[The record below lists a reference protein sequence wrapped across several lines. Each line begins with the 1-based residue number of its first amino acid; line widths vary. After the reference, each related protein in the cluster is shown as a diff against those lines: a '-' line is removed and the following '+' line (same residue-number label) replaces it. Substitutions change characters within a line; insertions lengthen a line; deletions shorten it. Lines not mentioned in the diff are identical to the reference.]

1 MFGSRYGRLTAIVI
15 NLFGTIL
22 TIYLLMQFDTV
33 LYALMIILFSLSVS
47 ATQCRRRLA
56 ITVPVLVINLCVV
69 FIGLPASLY
78 LFYDAMRSVNPD
90 MSQWAEP
97 ITFRETPTM
106 HRFNEPIT
114 FMLYS
119 IICFMNAFIIRNLH
133 FHQAENQA

>member
-1 MFGSRYGRLTAIVI
+1 MSAMATYKDKRMFGSRYGRLTAIVI

-78 LFYDAMRSVNPD
+78 LFYDALRSVNPD
-90 MSQWAEP
+90 MSQWA
-97 ITFRETPTM
+97 
-106 HRFNEPIT
+106 EPIT

>member
-1 MFGSRYGRLTAIVI
+1 MFGSRYGRLTAIII

-78 LFYDAMRSVNPD
+78 LFYDALRSVNPD

-97 ITFRETPTM
+97 ITFL
-106 HRFNEPIT
+106 
-114 FMLYS
+114 LYS

-133 FHQAENQA
+133 FRQTANQA

>member
-33 LYALMIILFSLSVS
+33 LYALIIILFSLSVS

-56 ITVPVLVINLCVV
+56 ITVPVLIINLCVV

-78 LFYDAMRSVNPD
+78 LFYDALRSVNPD

-97 ITFRETPTM
+97 ITF
-106 HRFNEPIT
+106 
-114 FMLYS
+114 MLYS
-119 IICFMNAFIIRNLH
+119 VICLMNAFIIRNLH
-133 FHQAENQA
+133 FRQTANQA